1 MGLVGHRKLVA
12 GCIGKYD
19 KNLINVTP
27 TIFFFG
33 TKQRSFKEE
42 NSQI

>member
-1 MGLVGHRKLVA
+1 LGTESGLQVSQENMIK
-12 GCIGKYD
+12 K
-19 KNLINVTP
+19 LINVTP